1 MHRVRILCLA
11 GGALIAAA
19 CNESSSPNNLFD
31 LTSSSAFS
39 SVPAGFSQLSSSF
52 DSTGSLGDGPFH
64 PEFEGHGRGHGPG
77 GPGGGPGFGLGF
89 MGGGLGGLFFGGEF
103 FHFRGA
109 DANCAFSSGTG
120 LVTCTGNTRDGLTV
134 TRVSSYKNAAGQ
146 AQEKIDSTTN
156 LVSTATTVKGTAT
169 RRDSSTSVV
178 DETSAQT
185 VTGLAKGSTQ
195 RTINGAS
202 AGSESTTGKS
212 DQGAF
217 TSKRVAGDT
226 VQNVVIPASSS
237 STPNYP
243 TAGTVIRSI
252 SATVTLAGQA
262 ATTHSRRE
270 VVTYDGSA
278 TAKVVITQDG
288 TTQNC
293 TLPLPR
299 GRLTCQ

>member
-1 MHRVRILCLA
+1 MKPVRILCLA
-11 GGALIAAA
+11 GGAVMAAA
-19 CNESSSPNNLFD
+19 CSETSSPNNLFD
-31 LTSSSAFS
+31 LTNSSAFS
-39 SVPAGFSQLSSSF
+39 SVPTGFSQLSSSF
-52 DSTGSLGDGPFH
+52 DSTGGPGDGPFR
-64 PEFEGHGRGHGPG
+64 PEFEGHRRGHGPG
-77 GPGGGPGFGLGF
+77 GPDGGPGFGLGF

-103 FHFRGA
+103 FHFRG
-109 DANCAFSSGTG
+109 DGNCAFASGTG

-146 AQEKIDSTTN
+146 AQEKPDSTTN
-156 LVSTATTVKGTAT
+156 SIATTTTVKGTTT
-169 RRDSSTSVV
+169 RRDSSTSDI
-178 DETSAQT
+178 DEKSSQS

-195 RTINGAS
+195 RTFNGAS
-202 AGSESTTGKS
+202 AGSETTNGKS
-212 DQGAF
+212 ADGAF
-217 TSKRVAGDT
+217 TSKRTAGDT
-226 VQNVVIPASSS
+226 ITNVVIPAPSS
-237 STPNYP
+237 STTPPYP

-252 SATVTLAGQA
+252 SVTVTLAGQA

-299 GRLTCQ
+299 GRLSCQ

>member
-1 MHRVRILCLA
+1 MKPVRILCLA
-11 GGALIAAA
+11 GGAVIAAA
-19 CNESSSPNNLFD
+19 CSETSSPSNLFD
-31 LTSSSAFS
+31 LTSTSAFS
-39 SVPAGFSQLSSSF
+39 SVPSGFSQLSSSF
-52 DSTGSLGDGPFH
+52 DSTGGPGDGPFR
-64 PEFEGHGRGHGPG
+64 PEFEGRGHRHGPD
-77 GPGGGPGFGLGF
+77 GGPGFGLGF

-103 FHFRGA
+103 FHFRG
-109 DANCAFSSGTG
+109 DGNCAFASSTG
-120 LVTCTGNTRDGLTV
+120 LVTCTANTRDGLTV

-146 AQEKIDSTTN
+146 AQEKVDSTTN
-156 LVSTATTVKGTAT
+156 TIATTTTVKGTAT
-169 RRDSSTSVV
+169 RRDSSTSDI
-178 DETSAQT
+178 DEKSTQT

-202 AGSESTTGKS
+202 AGSETTNGKS
-212 DQGAF
+212 ADGAF

-226 VQNVVIPASSS
+226 ITNLVIPNPSS
-237 STPNYP
+237 STTPPYP

-252 SATVTLAGQA
+252 SVTVTLAGQA
-262 ATTHSRRE
+262 ATTHARRE

-278 TAKVVITQDG
+278 TARVVITQDG

>member
-1 MHRVRILCLA
+1 MNRVRILCLA
-11 GGALIAAA
+11 GGAILAAA
-19 CNESSSPNNLFD
+19 CSETSSPNNLFD
-31 LTSSSAFS
+31 LTNSSAFS
-39 SVPAGFSQLSSSF
+39 SVPTGFSQLSSTF
-52 DSTGSLGDGPFH
+52 DSTGGPGDGPFR
-64 PEFEGHGRGHGPG
+64 PQFEGRGRGHG

-103 FHFRGA
+103 FHFRNDGS
-109 DANCAFSSGTG
+109 CSFSSSTG
-120 LVTCTGNTRDGLTV
+120 LVSCTGNTHDGLTV
-134 TRVSSYKNAAGQ
+134 TRVSSYKNGAGQ
-146 AQEKIDSTTN
+146 AQEKVDSTTN
-156 LVSTATTVKGTAT
+156 AISTTTTVKGTAT
-169 RRDSSTSVV
+169 RRDSSTSVI
-178 DETSAQT
+178 DETSTQS

-195 RTINGAS
+195 RTINGVS
-202 AGSESTTGKS
+202 AGSESTNGKS
-212 DQGAF
+212 DEGTF

-226 VQNVVIPASSS
+226 ITNVVIPAPSS
-237 STPNYP
+237 STTPPYP

-252 SATVTLAGQA
+252 SVTMTLTGQA

>member
-1 MHRVRILCLA
+1 MKPVRILCLA
-11 GGALIAAA
+11 GGAVIAAA
-19 CNESSSPNNLFD
+19 CSETSSPSNLFD
-31 LTSSSAFS
+31 LTSTSAFS

-52 DSTGSLGDGPFH
+52 DSTGGPGDGPFR
-64 PEFEGHGRGHGPG
+64 PEFEGRGHRH

-103 FHFRGA
+103 FHFRG
-109 DANCAFSSGTG
+109 DGNCAFASSTG
-120 LVTCTGNTRDGLTV
+120 LVTCTANTRDGLTV

-146 AQEKIDSTTN
+146 AQEKVDSTTN
-156 LVSTATTVKGTAT
+156 TIATTTTVKGTAT
-169 RRDSSTSVV
+169 RRDSSTSDI
-178 DETSAQT
+178 DEKSSQT
-185 VTGLAKGSTQ
+185 ATGLAKGSAQ

-202 AGSESTTGKS
+202 AGSETTNGKS
-212 DQGAF
+212 ADGAF

-226 VQNVVIPASSS
+226 ITNLVIPNPSS
-237 STPNYP
+237 STTPPYP

-252 SATVTLAGQA
+252 SVTVTLAGQA
-262 ATTHSRRE
+262 ATTHARRE

-278 TAKVVITQDG
+278 TARVVITQDG

>member
-1 MHRVRILCLA
+1 MKPVRILCLA
-11 GGALIAAA
+11 GGAVIAAA
-19 CNESSSPNNLFD
+19 CSETSSPSNLFD
-31 LTSSSAFS
+31 LTSTSAFS

-52 DSTGSLGDGPFH
+52 DSTGGPGDGPFR
-64 PEFEGHGRGHGPG
+64 PEFEGRGHRHGPD
-77 GPGGGPGFGLGF
+77 GGPGFGLGF

-103 FHFRGA
+103 FHFRG
-109 DANCAFSSGTG
+109 DGNCAFASSTG
-120 LVTCTGNTRDGLTV
+120 LVTCTANTRDGLTV

-146 AQEKIDSTTN
+146 AQEKVDSTTN
-156 LVSTATTVKGTAT
+156 TIATTTTVKGTAT
-169 RRDSSTSVV
+169 RRDSSTSDI
-178 DETSAQT
+178 DEKSTQT

-202 AGSESTTGKS
+202 AGSETTNGKS
-212 DQGAF
+212 ADGAF

-226 VQNVVIPASSS
+226 ITNLVIPNPSS
-237 STPNYP
+237 STTPPYP

-252 SATVTLAGQA
+252 SVTVTLAGQA
-262 ATTHSRRE
+262 ATTHARRE

>member
-1 MHRVRILCLA
+1 MNRVRILCLA
-11 GGALIAAA
+11 GGAIIAAA
-19 CNESSSPNNLFD
+19 CSETSSPSNLFD

-52 DSTGSLGDGPFH
+52 DSTAAPGDSSFCPQFG
-64 PEFEGHGRGHGPG
+64 GRRGHGPG
-77 GPGGGPGFGLGF
+77 GPGGEPGFGLGF
-89 MGGGLGGLFFGGEF
+89 MGGGLGGLFFGAEL
-103 FHFRGA
+103 FHVRGNTG
-109 DANCAFSSGTG
+109 NCAFQSSTG

-134 TRVSSYKNAAGQ
+134 TRVSSYKNGSGQ
-146 AQEKIDSTTN
+146 AQEKVDSTTN
-156 LVSTATTVKGTAT
+156 DVATTTTVKGTAT

-178 DETSAQT
+178 DETSTQK

-202 AGSESTTGKS
+202 AGSESTTGNS

-226 VQNVVIPASSS
+226 ITNVVIPAPTSSAMS
-237 STPNYP
+237 YP
-243 TAGTVIRSI
+243 TAGTIIRSI
-252 SATVTLAGQA
+252 TATVTLSGQA

-270 VVTYDGSA
+270 VVTYDGST
-278 TAKVVITQDG
+278 TAKVVITEDG

>member
-1 MHRVRILCLA
+1 MHRVRILSLA
-11 GGALIAAA
+11 AGAVVAAA
-19 CNESSSPNNLFD
+19 CSETSSPNNLFD
-31 LTSSSAFS
+31 LSDSSAFS
-39 SVPAGFSQLSSSF
+39 SVPTGFSQLSSSF
-52 DSTGSLGDGPFH
+52 DSTGTPGDGPFQPH
-64 PEFEGHGRGHGPG
+64 FEGRRGHGPG
-77 GPGGGPGFGLGF
+77 GPGRGPGFGLGF
-89 MGGGLGGLFFGGEF
+89 MGGGLGGLFFGGDL
-103 FHFRGA
+103 FHFRG
-109 DANCAFSSGTG
+109 DGNCTFASGTG

-146 AQEKIDSTTN
+146 AQERVDSTTN
-156 LVSTATTVKGTAT
+156 TIATTTTVKGTAT
-169 RRDSSTSVV
+169 RRDSSTSVI
-178 DETSAQT
+178 DETSSQT

-195 RTINGAS
+195 RTINGKS
-202 AGSESTTGKS
+202 AGTESTNGKS
-212 DQGAF
+212 DEGTF
-217 TSKRVAGDT
+217 TSNRVAGDT
-226 VQNVVIPASSS
+226 VTNVVIPISSS
-237 STPNYP
+237 SGPSYP

-252 SATVTLAGQA
+252 SVTVTLSGQA

>member
-1 MHRVRILCLA
+1 MKPVRILCLA
-11 GGALIAAA
+11 GGAVIAAA
-19 CNESSSPNNLFD
+19 CSETSSPSNLFD
-31 LTSSSAFS
+31 LTSMSAFS

-52 DSTGSLGDGPFH
+52 DSTGGPGDGPFR
-64 PEFEGHGRGHGPG
+64 PEFEGRGHRHGPD
-77 GPGGGPGFGLGF
+77 GGPGFGLGF

-103 FHFRGA
+103 FHFRG
-109 DANCAFSSGTG
+109 DGNCAFASSTG
-120 LVTCTGNTRDGLTV
+120 LVTCTANTRDGLTV

-146 AQEKIDSTTN
+146 AQEKVDSTTN
-156 LVSTATTVKGTAT
+156 TIATTTTVKGTAT
-169 RRDSSTSVV
+169 RRDSSTSDI
-178 DETSAQT
+178 DEKSTQT

-202 AGSESTTGKS
+202 AGSETTNGKS
-212 DQGAF
+212 ADGAF

-226 VQNVVIPASSS
+226 ITNLVIPNPSS
-237 STPNYP
+237 STTPPYP

-252 SATVTLAGQA
+252 SVTVTLAGQA
-262 ATTHSRRE
+262 ATTHARRE

-278 TAKVVITQDG
+278 TARVVITQDG

>member
-1 MHRVRILCLA
+1 MNRVRFFCLA
-11 GGALIAAA
+11 GGVVIAAA
-19 CNESSSPNNLFD
+19 CSDASSPSNLFD

-39 SVPAGFSQLSSSF
+39 SVPSGFSQLSSSF
-52 DSTGSLGDGPFH
+52 DSTGAPGDGPFR
-64 PEFEGHGRGHGPG
+64 PEFEGHRRGH

-89 MGGGLGGLFFGGEF
+89 MGGGLGGLFFGGEL
-103 FHFRGA
+103 FHFRGS
-109 DANCAFSSGTG
+109 DGNCAFSSSTG

-134 TRVSSYKNAAGQ
+134 TRVSSYKNGAGQ

-156 LVSTATTVKGTAT
+156 AVSTTTTVKGTAT

-178 DETSAQT
+178 DETSTQT
-185 VTGLAKGSTQ
+185 ITGLAKGSTQ

-202 AGSESTTGKS
+202 AGSESTTGTS

-226 VQNVVIPASSS
+226 ITNVVIPASTS
-237 STPNYP
+237 STPSYP
-243 TAGTVIRSI
+243 TSGTVIRSI

>member
-1 MHRVRILCLA
+1 MHRVRILPLA
-11 GGALIAAA
+11 AGAMIAAA
-19 CNESSSPNNLFD
+19 CSETSSPNNLFD
-31 LTSSSAFS
+31 LSDSSAFS
-39 SVPAGFSQLSSSF
+39 SVPTGFSQLSSSF
-52 DSTGSLGDGPFH
+52 DSTGSPGDGPFRPH
-64 PEFEGHGRGHGPG
+64 FEGRRGHGPG

-89 MGGGLGGLFFGGEF
+89 MGGGLGGLFFGGDL
-103 FHFRGA
+103 FHFRG
-109 DANCAFSSGTG
+109 DGNCAFSSSTG

-156 LVSTATTVKGTAT
+156 TIATTTTVKGTAT

-178 DETSAQT
+178 DETSSQT

-226 VQNVVIPASSS
+226 VTNVVIPVSTSSGPS
-237 STPNYP
+237 YP
-243 TAGTVIRSI
+243 TSGTVVRSI
-252 SATVTLAGQA
+252 SVTVTLSGQA

-293 TLPLPR
+293 TLPLPH

>member
-1 MHRVRILCLA
+1 
-11 GGALIAAA
+11 
-19 CNESSSPNNLFD
+19 
-31 LTSSSAFS
+31 
-39 SVPAGFSQLSSSF
+39 
-52 DSTGSLGDGPFH
+52 
-64 PEFEGHGRGHGPG
+64 
-77 GPGGGPGFGLGF
+77 

-103 FHFRGA
+103 FHFRG
-109 DANCAFSSGTG
+109 DGNCAFASSTG
-120 LVTCTGNTRDGLTV
+120 LVTCTANTRDGLTV

-146 AQEKIDSTTN
+146 AQEKVDSTTN
-156 LVSTATTVKGTAT
+156 TIATTTTVKGTAT
-169 RRDSSTSVV
+169 RRDSSTSDI
-178 DETSAQT
+178 DEKSTQT

-202 AGSESTTGKS
+202 AGSETTNGKS
-212 DQGAF
+212 ADGAF

-226 VQNVVIPASSS
+226 ITNLVIPNPSS
-237 STPNYP
+237 STTPPYP

-252 SATVTLAGQA
+252 SVTVTLAGQA
-262 ATTHSRRE
+262 ATTHARRE

-278 TAKVVITQDG
+278 TARVVITQDG

>member
-1 MHRVRILCLA
+1 MKPVRILCLA
-11 GGALIAAA
+11 GGAVIAAA
-19 CNESSSPNNLFD
+19 CSETSSPSNLFD
-31 LTSSSAFS
+31 LTSTSAFS
-39 SVPAGFSQLSSSF
+39 SVPSGFSQLSSSF
-52 DSTGSLGDGPFH
+52 DSTGGPGDGPFR
-64 PEFEGHGRGHGPG
+64 PEFEGRGHGH

-103 FHFRGA
+103 FHFRG
-109 DANCAFSSGTG
+109 DGNCAFASSTG
-120 LVTCTGNTRDGLTV
+120 LVTCTANTRDGLTV

-146 AQEKIDSTTN
+146 AQEKVDSTTN
-156 LVSTATTVKGTAT
+156 TIATTTTVKGTAT
-169 RRDSSTSVV
+169 RRDSSTSDI
-178 DETSAQT
+178 DEKSTQT
-185 VTGLAKGSTQ
+185 VTGLAKGSAQ
-195 RTINGAS
+195 RTINGTS
-202 AGSESTTGKS
+202 AGTETTNGKS
-212 DQGAF
+212 ADGAF
-217 TSKRVAGDT
+217 TSKRAAGDT
-226 VQNVVIPASSS
+226 ITNLVIPNPSS
-237 STPNYP
+237 STTPPYP

-252 SATVTLAGQA
+252 SVTVTLAGQA

>member
-1 MHRVRILCLA
+1 MHRIRILSLA
-11 GGALIAAA
+11 AGAMIAAA
-19 CNESSSPNNLFD
+19 CSETSSPNNLFD
-31 LTSSSAFS
+31 LSDSSAFS
-39 SVPAGFSQLSSSF
+39 SVPTGFSQLSSSF
-52 DSTGSLGDGPFH
+52 DSTGSPGDGPFRPH
-64 PEFEGHGRGHGPG
+64 FEGRRGHGPG

-89 MGGGLGGLFFGGEF
+89 MGGGLGGLFFGGDL
-103 FHFRGA
+103 FHFRG
-109 DANCAFSSGTG
+109 DGNCAFSSSTG
-120 LVTCTGNTRDGLTV
+120 LVTCTGNTRDGLAV

-156 LVSTATTVKGTAT
+156 TIATTTTVKGTAT

-178 DETSAQT
+178 DETSSQT

-202 AGSESTTGKS
+202 AGSESTTGTS

-217 TSKRVAGDT
+217 TSKRLAGDT
-226 VQNVVIPASSS
+226 VTKVVIPVSTSSGPS
-237 STPNYP
+237 YP
-243 TAGTVIRSI
+243 TSGTVVRSI
-252 SATVTLAGQA
+252 SVTVTLSGQA

-293 TLPLPR
+293 TLPLPH

>member
-1 MHRVRILCLA
+1 MKHVRILCVA
-11 GGALIAAA
+11 GAAIFAAA
-19 CNESSSPNNLFD
+19 CSETNSPNNLFD
-31 LTSSSAFS
+31 VTDSSAFS
-39 SVPAGFSQLSSSF
+39 SVPAGFSQLSSTF
-52 DSTGSLGDGPFH
+52 DSTGSPGDGAFRPH
-64 PEFEGHGRGHGPG
+64 FEGRGRGHG
-77 GPGGGPGFGLGF
+77 GPGGPGFGLGF
-89 MGGGLGGLFFGGEF
+89 MGGGLGGLFFGGDF
-103 FHFRGA
+103 FHFRG
-109 DANCAFSSGTG
+109 DGNCSFAGSTG
-120 LVTCTGNTRDGLTV
+120 LVTCSANTRDGLTV
-134 TRVSSYKNAAGQ
+134 TRVSSYKDAAGQ
-146 AQEKIDSTTN
+146 AQEKVDSTTN
-156 LVSTATTVKGTAT
+156 TIATTTTVKGTAT

-178 DETSAQT
+178 DETSSQT

-202 AGSESTTGKS
+202 AGTETTTGTS

-226 VQNVVIPASSS
+226 VTNVVIPVSASST
-237 STPNYP
+237 TPPYP

-252 SATVTLAGQA
+252 NVSVTLAGQA

-278 TAKVVITQDG
+278 TAKVVVTQDG
-288 TTQNC
+288 TTHNC

>member
-1 MHRVRILCLA
+1 MNRVKVLCLA
-11 GGALIAAA
+11 GGAVIAAA
-19 CNESSSPNNLFD
+19 CSETSSPNNLFD
-31 LTSSSAFS
+31 LTNTSAFS

-52 DSTGSLGDGPFH
+52 DSTGGPGEGPFR
-64 PEFEGHGRGHGPG
+64 PEFEGHHGHGPG

-89 MGGGLGGLFFGGEF
+89 MGGGLGGLFFGGDL
-103 FHFRGA
+103 FHFHNDG
-109 DANCAFSSGTG
+109 NCAFSSSTG
-120 LVTCTGNTRDGLTV
+120 LVTCSGNTRDGLTV

-146 AQEKIDSTTN
+146 AQEKADSTTN
-156 LVSTATTVKGTAT
+156 SIATTTTVKGTAT
-169 RRDSSTSVV
+169 RRDSSTSVI
-178 DETSAQT
+178 DETSSQT
-185 VTGLAKGSTQ
+185 VTGLAKGSAQ

-202 AGSESTTGKS
+202 AGSETTTGTS
-212 DQGAF
+212 AQGAF

-226 VQNVVIPASSS
+226 IQGVVIPAPT
-237 STPNYP
+237 STTAPPYP

-252 SATVTLAGQA
+252 SVSVTLSGQA
-262 ATTHSRRE
+262 ATTHARRE

>member
-1 MHRVRILCLA
+1 MKPVRILCLA

-19 CNESSSPNNLFD
+19 CSETSSPSNLFD
-31 LTSSSAFS
+31 LTSTSAFS
-39 SVPAGFSQLSSSF
+39 SVPSGFSQLSSSF
-52 DSTGSLGDGPFH
+52 DSTGGPGDGPFR
-64 PEFEGHGRGHGPG
+64 PEFEDRGHRH

-103 FHFRGA
+103 FHFRG
-109 DANCAFSSGTG
+109 DGNCAFASSTG
-120 LVTCTGNTRDGLTV
+120 LVTCTANTRDGLTV

-146 AQEKIDSTTN
+146 AQEKVDSTTN
-156 LVSTATTVKGTAT
+156 TIATTTTVKGTAT
-169 RRDSSTSVV
+169 RRDSSTSDI
-178 DETSAQT
+178 DEKSSQT
-185 VTGLAKGSTQ
+185 VTGLAKGNAQ

-202 AGSESTTGKS
+202 AGSETTNGKS
-212 DQGAF
+212 ADGAF

-226 VQNVVIPASSS
+226 ITNLVIPNPSS
-237 STPNYP
+237 STTPPYP

-252 SATVTLAGQA
+252 SVTVTLAGQA
-262 ATTHSRRE
+262 ATTHARRE

>member
-1 MHRVRILCLA
+1 MKPVRILCLA

-19 CNESSSPNNLFD
+19 CSETSSPSNLFD
-31 LTSSSAFS
+31 LTSTSAFS
-39 SVPAGFSQLSSSF
+39 SVPSGFSQLSSSF
-52 DSTGSLGDGPFH
+52 DSTGGPGDGPFR
-64 PEFEGHGRGHGPG
+64 PEFEDRGHRH

-103 FHFRGA
+103 FHFRG
-109 DANCAFSSGTG
+109 DGNCAFASSTG
-120 LVTCTGNTRDGLTV
+120 LVTCTANTRDGLTV

-146 AQEKIDSTTN
+146 AQEKVDSTTN
-156 LVSTATTVKGTAT
+156 TIATTTTVKGTAT
-169 RRDSSTSVV
+169 RRDSSTSDI
-178 DETSAQT
+178 DEKSSQT
-185 VTGLAKGSTQ
+185 VTGLAKGNAQ

-202 AGSESTTGKS
+202 AGSETTNGKS
-212 DQGAF
+212 ADGAF

-226 VQNVVIPASSS
+226 ITNLVIPNPSS
-237 STPNYP
+237 STPPPYP

-252 SATVTLAGQA
+252 SVTVTLAGQA
-262 ATTHSRRE
+262 ATTHARRE